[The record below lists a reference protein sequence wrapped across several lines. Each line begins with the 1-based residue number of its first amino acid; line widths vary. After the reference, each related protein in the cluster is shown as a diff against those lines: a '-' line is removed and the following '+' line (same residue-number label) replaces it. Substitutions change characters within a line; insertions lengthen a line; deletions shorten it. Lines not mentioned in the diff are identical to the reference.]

1 MDPFVQ
7 FEHLGKKYKTKVLDD
22 AGKNPVWNQTI
33 EIPLDSIKD
42 EIKVTC
48 YDEDFI
54 MDSFVG

>member
-1 MDPFVQ
+1 MQ